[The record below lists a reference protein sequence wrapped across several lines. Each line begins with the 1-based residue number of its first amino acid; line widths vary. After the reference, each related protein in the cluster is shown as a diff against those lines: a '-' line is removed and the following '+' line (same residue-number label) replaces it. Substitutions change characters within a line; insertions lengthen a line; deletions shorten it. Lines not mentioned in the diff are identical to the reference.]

1 MVVEQKGNH
10 MKKIGAMLI
19 VLTLAVF
26 AGVMAKAP
34 ADLSARIKELNSY
47 WAEVSRCV
55 REGDFAGYKA
65 TCHPDGVIVSGT
77 SQKAYPLSE
86 ALVRWEQDFTNT
98 KSGKV
103 KGNVVF
109 RFSQRL
115 GDATTA
121 HETGMFCYTSV
132 MPDGTSSNDY
142 IHLEALLLKRGTWQ
156 IMMEYQKSRGTEEEW
171 NKLKE

>member
-1 MVVEQKGNH
+1 MKVKDMKNLGMMFVV
-10 MKKIGAMLI
+10 
-19 VLTLAVF
+19 V
-26 AGVMAKAP
+26 AGVAVLGLTQKTP
-34 ADLSARIKELNSY
+34 GDLSDRIKELNSY

-55 REGDFAGYKA
+55 REGDFEGYKA

-77 SQKAYPLSE
+77 SQKAYPLSQ
-86 ALVRWEQDFTNT
+86 ALARWEPDFANT

-121 HETGMFCYTSV
+121 HETGMFCYTTLK
-132 MPDGTSSNDY
+132 PDGTSSNDY

-156 IMMEYQKSRGTEEEW
+156 IMMEYQKSRGTEDEW

>member
-1 MVVEQKGNH
+1 MKGNQ
-10 MKKIGAMLI
+10 MKKVGMLF
-19 VLTLAVF
+19 VMLTLVAVI
-26 AGVMAKAP
+26 GLTAKAP

-109 RFSQRL
+109 RFNQRL

>member
-1 MVVEQKGNH
+1 
-10 MKKIGAMLI
+10 MKKIGMLFVMLALVALI
-19 VLTLAVF
+19 GLTQ
-26 AGVMAKAP
+26 KAP
-34 ADLSARIKELNSY
+34 ADMSARLKELNSY

-55 REGDFAGYKA
+55 REGDFVGYKA

-121 HETGMFCYTSV
+121 HETGMFCYTTFK
-132 MPDGTSSNDY
+132 PDGTSSNDY

-171 NKLKE
+171 KKLKE